1 MKLDFYGIKS
11 NQILYI
17 NHRRVIIVTLYG
29 VRSYHTFIVCVT
41 MYQIKLRLNLNILY
55 IYNRNYIQISYL
67 QNFRSYQ
74 ITYLDYFFI
83 NILKTIPK

>member
-55 IYNRNYIQISYL
+55 IYIIETTFKYRIS
-67 QNFRSYQ
+67 
-74 ITYLDYFFI
+74 
-83 NILKTIPK
+83 KTLGLTK